1 MGIKS
6 PMEAKDI
13 EILQEQTQ
21 EVELVTQ
28 NFQYVCANFANCM
41 TVGCLNGG
49 ICLSFKT
56 IKIDSNIFP
65 NLDC

>member
-1 MGIKS
+1 VGIKT

-49 ICLSFKT
+49 IYLSLKKLKL
-56 IKIDSNIFP
+56 IRMQ
-65 NLDC
+65 

>member
-1 MGIKS
+1 MGIKT

-49 ICLSFKT
+49 ICLKQLKLIRTF
-56 IKIDSNIFP
+56 FH
-65 NLDC
+65 NLDCQ